1 MCTLSAIGFLAV
13 RNLRRFTAATSLP
26 ILDQCFQRH
35 TLKHRKAH
43 TNISYQRQHFV
54 WPAFPPQQRAKL
66 SLSLARA
73 TLSHR
78 VAAVHSC
85 LLHTLTHPLR
95 KSSSSSSSSVSIEDI
110 VAPFGGIISADAAAV
125 DADNVSVA
133 SVLTQADEEVLASD
147 SRMWLISGGIGLGIN
162 LLRPRPVSGVDRE
175 HEQTHGIYIHIGLCQ
190 LKLCA

>member
-1 MCTLSAIGFLAV
+1 MPNVDVYALSYRFPGCTQFKTICSSVTHSNTG
-13 RNLRRFTAATSLP
+13 RRTQISVTNDS
-26 ILDQCFQRH
+26 ILFG
-35 TLKHRKAH
+35 
-43 TNISYQRQHFV
+43 QHFRRNNG
-54 WPAFPPQQRAKL
+54 PNFH
-66 SLSLARA
+66 SLARA

-78 VAAVHSC
+78 VAAAHSC

-125 DADNVSVA
+125 VADDVSVA